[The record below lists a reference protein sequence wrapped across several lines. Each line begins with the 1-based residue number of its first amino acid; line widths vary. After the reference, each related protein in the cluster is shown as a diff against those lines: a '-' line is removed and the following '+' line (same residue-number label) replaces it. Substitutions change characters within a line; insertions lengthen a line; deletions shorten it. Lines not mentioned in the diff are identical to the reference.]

1 MDEQNL
7 RTIISD
13 HIKAEMERKGVR
25 SISELSR
32 VANMPQTTLNL
43 YTSPERAKG
52 LPNLKHLL
60 TLANF
65 FGLEV
70 WELLCPVSEAERRLM
85 RSFEEWIASKR

>member
-7 RTIISD
+7 REVIAENLR
-13 HIKAEMERKGVR
+13 AEMERKGVR
-25 SISELSR
+25 TASELSR
-32 VANMPQTTLNL
+32 AANMPQTTLNL
-43 YTSPERAKG
+43 YLSPERAKG

-65 FGLEV
+65 FDLQV

-85 RSFEEWIASKR
+85 RSFEEWLASKR

>member
-7 RTIISD
+7 RGVIAE
-13 HIKAEMERKGVR
+13 HIRVEMERKGMQSV
-25 SISELSR
+25 SELSR
-32 VANMPQTTLNL
+32 AANMPQTTLNL
-43 YTSPERAKG
+43 YVSPERAKG

>member
-7 RTIISD
+7 RGVIAE
-13 HIKAEMERKGVR
+13 HIRVEMERKGMQSV
-25 SISELSR
+25 SELSR
-32 VANMPQTTLNL
+32 AANMPQTTLNL
-43 YTSPERAKG
+43 YVSPERAKG

-65 FGLEV
+65 FELEV